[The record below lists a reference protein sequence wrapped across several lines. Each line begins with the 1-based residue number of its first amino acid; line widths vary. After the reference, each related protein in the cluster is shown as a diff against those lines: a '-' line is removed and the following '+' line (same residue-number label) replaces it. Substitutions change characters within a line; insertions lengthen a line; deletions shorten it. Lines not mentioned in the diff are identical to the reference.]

1 VRCSITRRSI
11 RRDTFKP
18 QSPSWSSRKWLGGRP
33 GREAAAEQAYREE
46 AAADDPDARRGLAG
60 WLRECGRH
68 AEADRIDECGLAA
81 HGRTVEAD
89 PR

>member
-1 VRCSITRRSI
+1 MVCSITRRSI

-18 QSPSWSSRKWLGGRP
+18 QSPSWSSRKWLGGPP
-33 GREAAAEQAYREE
+33 GREAAAEQAYRE
-46 AAADDPDARRGLAG
+46 AAAAGDLVARSRLAW
-60 WLRECGRH
+60 WLRRCGRH